1 MHARFHAPAATMP
14 GQLVALPAEEAEHL
28 ARVLRLKPG
37 AAVRVFDGR
46 GLEYSG
52 VLESVTKS
60 TAMVR
65 LRDRVDPAPE
75 PRVAITL
82 AQAVLKGE
90 KMDHVVRDA
99 VMMGAAAIVPMLT
112 HRTEVALSTL
122 DRANR
127 RERWERIAVSSA
139 KQCGRA
145 VVPKIHEPRAFDD
158 VLRALD
164 ADMPLPA
171 LMPVEPGAGSP
182 VSVGSLALAPPNAAS
197 LLIGPEGGWT
207 PEEIDRSASLC
218 QHVSIGGRTLRG
230 DAMAVIAMTAA
241 YVLWKEY

>member
-1 MHARFHAPAATMP
+1 MHARFHAPAASMA
-14 GQLVALPAEEAEHL
+14 GQLVALPADEAEHL
-28 ARVLRLKPG
+28 ARVLRLKAG
-37 AAVRVFDGR
+37 ASVRVFDGR

-65 LRDRVDPAPE
+65 LRERVEPAPE

-99 VMMGAAAIVPMLT
+99 VMMGAAAIVPMLSQ
-112 HRTEVALSTL
+112 RTEVGLSTL

-145 VVPKIHEPRAFDD
+145 VVPKIYEPRAFDD
-158 VLRALD
+158 VLRALG
-164 ADMPLPA
+164 ADVPLPA

-182 VSVGSLALAPPNAAS
+182 VPIGSLATAAPAAAT
-197 LLIGPEGGWT
+197 LLVGPEGGWT
-207 PEEIDRSASLC
+207 PAEIDRSASLC
-218 QHVSIGGRTLRG
+218 RQVSIGGRTLRG
-230 DAMAVIAMTAA
+230 DAMAVIAMTAL
-241 YVLWKEY
+241 YVVWEEY

>member
-14 GQLVALPAEEAEHL
+14 GQLVALPPEEAEHL
-28 ARVLRLKPG
+28 ARVLRLKSG

-46 GLEYSG
+46 GLEYNG

-60 TAMVR
+60 TALVR
-65 LRDRVDPAPE
+65 LRDRVEPAPE

-99 VMMGAAAIVPMLT
+99 VMMGAAAIMPMLT

-127 RERWERIAVSSA
+127 RERWQRIAVSSA

-164 ADMPLPA
+164 ADVPRPA

-182 VSVGSLALAPPNAAS
+182 VPIGALALAPPAAAS

-207 PEEIDRSASLC
+207 PEEIDHSASLC
-218 QHVSIGGRTLRG
+218 RHVSIGRRTLRA

>member
-14 GQLVALPAEEAEHL
+14 GQLVALPADEAEHL
-28 ARVLRLKPG
+28 VRVLRLKSG

-46 GLEYSG
+46 GLEYQG

-60 TAMVR
+60 TALVR
-65 LRDRVDPAPE
+65 LRDRVEPAPE

-82 AQAVLKGE
+82 AQAVLKGD

-99 VMMGAAAIVPMLT
+99 VMMGAAAILPMLT
-112 HRTEVALSTL
+112 HRTEVAPSTL

-127 RERWERIAVSSA
+127 RERWSRIAVSAA

-145 VVPKIHEPRAFDD
+145 VVPAIHEPRSFDD

-164 ADMPLPA
+164 ADVPRPAIMPI
-171 LMPVEPGAGSP
+171 EPGAGP
-182 VSVGSLALAPPNAAS
+182 VMPIGSLDVAPPAAAS
-197 LLIGPEGGWT
+197 LLIGPEGGWA
-207 PEEIDRSASLC
+207 PDEIERSAPLC
-218 QHVSIGGRTLRG
+218 RHVSIGRRTLRG

>member
-14 GQLVALPAEEAEHL
+14 GQLVALPAEEAEHV

-60 TAMVR
+60 TALVR
-65 LRDRVDPAPE
+65 LRDSIDPAPE
-75 PRVAITL
+75 PRIAITL

-99 VMMGAAAIVPMLT
+99 VMMGATAIVPMLT
-112 HRTEVALSTL
+112 HRTEVALPTL

-127 RERWERIAVSSA
+127 RERWERIAVSAA

-182 VSVGSLALAPPNAAS
+182 MPIGSLTLAPPAAAS

-218 QHVSIGGRTLRG
+218 CQVSIGGRTLRG